1 MAAPWSLNINSL
13 HLPNLP
19 PDQSGSVREDEA
31 DEQGGDIEDEGEQ
44 VGDIEDDDEDDDEG
58 EQGGD
63 IEEDEDG

>member
-1 MAAPWSLNINSL
+1 MHLELVCTTHWSLAAHWSLNINSL

-19 PDQSGSVREDEA
+19 PDQS
-31 DEQGGDIEDEGEQ
+31 EDEGEQ
-44 VGDIEDDDEDDDEG
+44 VGHIEDDDEDDDEG